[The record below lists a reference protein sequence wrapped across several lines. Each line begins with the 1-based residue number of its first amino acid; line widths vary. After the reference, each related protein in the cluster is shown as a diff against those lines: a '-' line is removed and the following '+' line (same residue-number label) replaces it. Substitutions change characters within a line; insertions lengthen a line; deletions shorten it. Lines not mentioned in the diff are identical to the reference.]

1 MRLSVIGKIG
11 RLLLLCRVEIPVKD
25 PQMAGKR
32 LLFIS
37 DWHWH
42 GSERNFQQLADCIAV
57 IKKFVPDVVMLGG
70 DISEDADQLTALPE
84 LLSGLTE
91 ACGKIPVIAV
101 NGNWEIG
108 KRWLQD
114 GYFAGL
120 YARYGITLLE
130 NSGITLS
137 GINFTG
143 LPDISSIDYRR
154 LPEDTAKPGAV
165 NILLTHSPDGVIA
178 ADKGKFLCNF
188 TAAFCGHT
196 HGGQIRLPLIG
207 SLYCPSFYRCKFDRG
222 VFGRRGSDFKVIISS
237 GIGEH
242 RKGFRLFCP
251 PEVVIA
257 ELVCR

>member
-1 MRLSVIGKIG
+1 MNLDKLTNKSREA
-11 RLLLLCRVEIPVKD
+11 LLNSRQIAVEHHHNELRVLHVL
-25 PQMAGKR
+25 AA
-32 LLFIS
+32 L
-37 DWHWH
+37 
-42 GSERNFQQLADCIAV
+42 LADDNGL
-57 IKKFVPDVVMLGG
+57 VPSIFEKCGVNRAIFASPLDNALNELPRLEGNSGG
-70 DISEDADQLTALPE
+70 DVYNSREFSE
-84 LLSGLTE
+84 LLSDASRHAENMKDEYISVEHLLL
-91 ACGKIPVIAV
+91 AIFNSKS
-101 NGNWEIG
+101 
-108 KRWLQD
+108 R
-114 GYFAGL
+114 
-120 YARYGITLLE
+120 ARELLE